1 MKRLF
6 GYIVLMCCG
15 LFAMLRLAGETEPS
29 KTFHLDSFGF
39 PVTEQVASQQEQHV
53 ALLQIIHASLCS
65 DALPATPGV
74 NGTRVETP
82 VFRLGGSEF
91 RPLQPRD
98 KRNKILRIHVR
109 CQRNQQKAAIWT
121 RLYRQ
126 LWIYR
131 QEEQMDRLD
140 IRIKVC

>member
-6 GYIVLMCCG
+6 GYMVLMCCG
-15 LFAMLRLAGETEPS
+15 LFAMLRLAGDTEPS

-74 NGTRVETP
+74 EAP
-82 VFRLGGSEF
+82 VFRLAPRQGAQVAS
-91 RPLQPRD
+91 PLVSQEQ
-98 KRNKILRIHVR
+98 KISSSLARLHV
-109 CQRNQQKAAIWT
+109 
-121 RLYRQ
+121 
-126 LWIYR
+126 
-131 QEEQMDRLD
+131 QEELSLSFRASLD
-140 IRIKVC
+140 ASGYYVVALRKIII

>member
-1 MKRLF
+1 MKRLL
-6 GYIVLMCCG
+6 GYMVLMCCG
-15 LFAMLRLAGETEPS
+15 LFAMLRLAGDTEPS

-82 VFRLGGSEF
+82 VFRLAPRQGAQVAS
-91 RPLQPRD
+91 PLVSQEQ
-98 KRNKILRIHVR
+98 KISSSLARLHV
-109 CQRNQQKAAIWT
+109 
-121 RLYRQ
+121 
-126 LWIYR
+126 
-131 QEEQMDRLD
+131 QEEFSLSFRASLD
-140 IRIKVC
+140 ASGYYVVALRKIII

>member
-15 LFAMLRLAGETEPS
+15 LFAMLCLAGDTEPS

-65 DALPATPGV
+65 DALPTTPGV
-74 NGTRVETP
+74 NGTRVEAP
-82 VFRLGGSEF
+82 VFRLAPRQGAQVAS
-91 RPLQPRD
+91 PLVSQEQKSPPLWPVYMF
-98 KRNKILRIHVR
+98 KRSSHYRFVR
-109 CQRNQQKAAIWT
+109 RLTPQAI
-121 RLYRQ
+121 
-126 LWIYR
+126 
-131 QEEQMDRLD
+131 M
-140 IRIKVC
+140 